1 MSSPQ
6 DDAHLHCLHCHS
18 FVLCSARDVDEDA
31 CPFLRCAL
39 GCGAVFHCCKET
51 EHMLL
56 CPRQVVECLNAQHG
70 CPARMPRSKLGF
82 HLSHCP
88 ASVVV
93 CMAEWNRWPMH
104 SSDRQSASAK
114 GAHRTRNPYAS
125 EGQLG
130 KDTL

>member
-1 MSSPQ
+1 
-6 DDAHLHCLHCHS
+6 
-18 FVLCSARDVDEDA
+18 
-31 CPFLRCAL
+31 
-39 GCGAVFHCCKET
+39 
-51 EHMLL
+51 MLL

-70 CPARMPRSKLGF
+70 CPARMPISKLGS

-130 KDTL
+130 KGTL